1 MKGDFIMRVYSN
13 EIVFRGHPDKVCDQI
28 ADALLDAYMKDDKN
42 TRAGIE
48 CTGGKGVIFVTG
60 EVTSKSNVDVS
71 AVVHRVLRDV
81 GYSDNF
87 EVINNLGVQSPDIAQ
102 GVDIGGA
109 GDQGMMFGYA
119 CNETE
124 KHVPKAMAILQELS
138 RVYDVLRKDYP
149 NDFYADGKA
158 QITGYYDDDF
168 RLVKIKTFTISYQN
182 SEKNREFTDEKIR
195 YYAESICKNYNVEV
209 EEFLINPTGKFLIG
223 GFDGD
228 AGVVG
233 RKIVVDSYQSFAPVG
248 GGAFCLPIDS
258 IVSTNNGEKL
268 LKDVKIGDR
277 INRNGCFYPVVNK
290 YLVGEKKVYELKTS
304 RGYSINTAETHLFK
318 VLASNGKYYF
328 KKAKNIVK
336 SDYLVLDKHYS
347 FGNYNISE
355 SYFIGYV
362 LGDGWLNKHDN
373 GIAVKVPVFDRGS
386 RIYSEFKNLGGKVYQ
401 DINKAEERDV
411 VMDTLYI
418 CNKEFREY
426 IENIGLSSCGALNKN
441 IPSIYYNANK
451 ESTVELLRGLFDSD
465 GSVSKRKGRND
476 EYLHIIFSSAS
487 KGLIESVQ
495 YLLLKLGILSNI
507 TLVNEGKKS
516 NIKGREINSSGEY
529 LLEIVGRNS
538 ILLFLKEVG
547 FCLDRKK
554 DICNLYKI
562 PTTDTVIVP
571 NCISVLNKYYKKSLE
586 FRKYLREN
594 HLDSLRKTITLS
606 GRESNRGKNLTT
618 YNIEK
623 ILEFDLID
631 PIIREFLVDKLN
643 HFYVPFKSLSLK
655 GSVEMM
661 DIEVDFIHEYIANGF
676 VVHNSGKDPTKVDRS
691 GAYKA
696 RQLAI
701 RALKQ
706 FGLKWC
712 SVQLSYAIGKA
723 EPLAI
728 YIDSD
733 KGFIEPDAEWYSE
746 CTPRNMI
753 EELKLKEIS
762 YEKTA
767 RFGHF
772 GFDFNWE
779 K

>member
-124 KHVPKAMAILQELS
+124 KYVPKAMAILQELS

-347 FGNYNISE
+347 FGNYNIPE

-386 RIYSEFKNLGGKVYQ
+386 RSK
-401 DINKAEERDV
+401 
-411 VMDTLYI
+411 
-418 CNKEFREY
+418 
-426 IENIGLSSCGALNKN
+426 SSC
-441 IPSIYYNANK
+441 I
-451 ESTVELLRGLFDSD
+451 
-465 GSVSKRKGRND
+465 
-476 EYLHIIFSSAS
+476 
-487 KGLIESVQ
+487 
-495 YLLLKLGILSNI
+495 
-507 TLVNEGKKS
+507 
-516 NIKGREINSSGEY
+516 
-529 LLEIVGRNS
+529 
-538 ILLFLKEVG
+538 
-547 FCLDRKK
+547 
-554 DICNLYKI
+554 
-562 PTTDTVIVP
+562 
-571 NCISVLNKYYKKSLE
+571 
-586 FRKYLREN
+586 
-594 HLDSLRKTITLS
+594 
-606 GRESNRGKNLTT
+606 
-618 YNIEK
+618 
-623 ILEFDLID
+623 
-631 PIIREFLVDKLN
+631 
-643 HFYVPFKSLSLK
+643 
-655 GSVEMM
+655 
-661 DIEVDFIHEYIANGF
+661 
-676 VVHNSGKDPTKVDRS
+676 
-691 GAYKA
+691 
-696 RQLAI
+696 
-701 RALKQ
+701 
-706 FGLKWC
+706 
-712 SVQLSYAIGKA
+712 
-723 EPLAI
+723 
-728 YIDSD
+728 
-733 KGFIEPDAEWYSE
+733 
-746 CTPRNMI
+746 
-753 EELKLKEIS
+753 
-762 YEKTA
+762 
-767 RFGHF
+767 
-772 GFDFNWE
+772 
-779 K
+779 